1 MAGRKK
7 TVNEEPSS
15 TQQEATVVY
24 SNEHRK
30 LDVIGANSIR
40 DLVDQ
45 LNELCVTKDD
55 CVSILY
61 NQDSGQYFAVYE
73 YIEGDE

>member
-30 LDVIGANSIR
+30 LDVIGANYIR
-40 DLVDQ
+40 DLVEQ
-45 LNELCVTKDD
+45 LNELGVTKDD

-73 YIEGDE
+73 YIEDDE